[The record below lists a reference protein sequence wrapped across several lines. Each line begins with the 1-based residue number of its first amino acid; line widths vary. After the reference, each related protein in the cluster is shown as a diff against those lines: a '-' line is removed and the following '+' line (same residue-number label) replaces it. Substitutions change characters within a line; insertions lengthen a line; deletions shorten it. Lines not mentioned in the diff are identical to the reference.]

1 MYRDVKVWLQ
11 RATECRN
18 PLILAQAFNYDLNR
32 LAMIQDCVALPSR
45 DSKKLLMEIEEDTD
59 FIGDVQR
66 KLTRYTQYSP
76 RAVDFML
83 FGHSGS
89 VFFNEVTL
97 YVIVRAFKPNIMV
110 ETGGTPGKST
120 AFILRAMERNQCG
133 HLYTIDLPP
142 GKDNNKQLNI
152 FESYHEF
159 MPSGALS
166 GWVVPEYLRERH
178 TQLIG
183 ASREHLP
190 SLLEQVSDIDVFLHD
205 SDHSYENMTWEFETA
220 YSALG
225 REGLLLSDD
234 VLANDAFSDFCI
246 SKGLAFR
253 NVYNLGAARSNT
265 C

>member
-1 MYRDVKVWLQ
+1 
-11 RATECRN
+11 
-18 PLILAQAFNYDLNR
+18 
-32 LAMIQDCVALPSR
+32 
-45 DSKKLLMEIEEDTD
+45 
-59 FIGDVQR
+59 
-66 KLTRYTQYSP
+66 
-76 RAVDFML
+76 
-83 FGHSGS
+83 
-89 VFFNEVTL
+89 
-97 YVIVRAFKPNIMV
+97 
-110 ETGGTPGKST
+110 
-120 AFILRAMERNQCG
+120 MERNQCG

-142 GKDNNKQLNI
+142 GKVYNTQLNTI
-152 FESYHEF
+152 ESYHEF

-190 SLLEQVSDIDVFLHD
+190 SLLEQVRDIDVFLHD